1 MTLKTWK
8 RETQKIRF
16 DIHRKTQFVG
26 AVMVDIVWKLDLQ
39 LPMQSVP
46 ISTKVVSSNPTHGQV
61 YSIQHYLI
69 SLSMTCHRL
78 VVFSDTTVSS
88 TNKTDRH
95 NITEIL
101 LKVVLNTI
109 TPNPQFALSFR
120 WHCSDQSMILNK
132 YLFYVNRFSITFKT
146 CSINSLILQLFQQ

>member
-1 MTLKTWK
+1 
-8 RETQKIRF
+8 
-16 DIHRKTQFVG
+16 
-26 AVMVDIVWKLDLQ
+26 MVDIVWKLDLQ

-69 SLSMTCHRL
+69 SLSMTCHRS

-120 WHCSDQSMILNK
+120 
-132 YLFYVNRFSITFKT
+132 
-146 CSINSLILQLFQQ
+146 